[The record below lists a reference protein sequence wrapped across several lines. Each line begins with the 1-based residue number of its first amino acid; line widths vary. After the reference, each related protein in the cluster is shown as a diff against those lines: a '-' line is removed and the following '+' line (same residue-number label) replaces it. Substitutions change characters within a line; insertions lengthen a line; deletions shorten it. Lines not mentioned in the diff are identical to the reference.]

1 MKKFLTTAVVLAVMA
16 SVWAVPAEFPFAGNS
31 VIRVV
36 NAKTGRVLDGKY
48 ENGVFKCTSLQ
59 ITVTPGTSGK
69 YALAAMRFAVNGDER
84 FFLTVEVEKKG
95 LPAENFY
102 NGQVSTPV
110 AKEKLEHKTMLDTF
124 PLAAVWSRQRGF
136 AAGIAPTTVAS
147 YLYSSFDPAEQK
159 FIYRTHVV
167 ADNKRVQDMDLIA
180 AEFEPE
186 FGYNQALENYYD
198 AYPEYFRPHP
208 GVDERIY
215 GVMGY
220 FLSAH
225 KSRDLEINS
234 GRHFSLQL
242 EWTYAPFVEAGNWYT
257 NKEDWIQG
265 THICTNYDALR
276 KHRAVTW
283 DEYHAARVK
292 QFESGDRQA
301 AMYHYLLVKS
311 INRKVAEKF
320 NDAITRDELGRIS
333 KSDGMHQTPWEV
345 NKTQAVF
352 PYGSK
357 LKDHLEHEIAE
368 IVANYKVSGFSFDMV
383 NYNLN
388 SYAPSQLE
396 YAVGR
401 DFDKKF
407 QVFTPDTVV
416 PVPFANYI
424 HTLKRDNKT
433 MGVFVNFAFNRMA
446 AHTAFAVDG
455 GMIECTPDF
464 ALGASKTLR
473 VLAGQKPLSYFLG
486 FGIRFHNKG
495 IRWNEVNTPEKT
507 RAVVDGLAYF
517 MLFNCLRYG
526 YSPMNWN
533 LEYRDRSFFQ
543 PYLPLIL
550 RIKKAGWRPVT
561 AVRTIPEKVPFWIGR
576 FGKGDESV
584 ITITNPERHA
594 VKAKFSIVKKHLGE
608 GKLVPVVL
616 HGNEVK
622 FTDNGTVIDFE
633 YTLEAKGILAI
644 AMKDAKRENQTRIV
658 GDKAAVAAFF
668 TPDDAAGSRVTAV
681 VPEAGLKVLY
691 DFIDRYYPYVAAAR
705 KHTGKPFCREPGFMD
720 ASFNDI
726 WRMPLTTGAAGTA
739 GKKIVIA
746 TAAQLPELQAEIAA
760 LPAGDG
766 LVKLQGDTLYL
777 TGKDAAAVRRA
788 VMSYLEILDEVEKN
802 RKIR

>member
-1 MKKFLTTAVVLAVMA
+1 
-16 SVWAVPAEFPFAGNS
+16 
-31 VIRVV
+31 
-36 NAKTGRVLDGKY
+36 
-48 ENGVFKCTSLQ
+48 
-59 ITVTPGTSGK
+59 
-69 YALAAMRFAVNGDER
+69 
-84 FFLTVEVEKKG
+84 
-95 LPAENFY
+95 
-102 NGQVSTPV
+102 
-110 AKEKLEHKTMLDTF
+110 
-124 PLAAVWSRQRGF
+124 
-136 AAGIAPTTVAS
+136 
-147 YLYSSFDPAEQK
+147 
-159 FIYRTHVV
+159 
-167 ADNKRVQDMDLIA
+167 
-180 AEFEPE
+180 
-186 FGYNQALENYYD
+186 
-198 AYPEYFRPHP
+198 
-208 GVDERIY
+208 
-215 GVMGY
+215 MGY

-301 AMYHYLLVKS
+301 SMYHYLLVKS

-345 NKTQAVF
+345 GKTVAVF

-357 LKDHLEHEIAE
+357 LREHLEHEIAE
-368 IVANYKVSGFSFDMV
+368 IVENYKVSGFSFDMV

-388 SYAPSQLE
+388 SYAPSQIE

-416 PVPFANYI
+416 PIPFAHYI
-424 HTLKRDNKT
+424 HSLKRDNKT
-433 MGVFVNFAFNRMA
+433 MGVFVNFAFNRIA
-446 AHTAFAVDG
+446 AHTAFAIDG

-464 ALGASKTLR
+464 ALGASKNLR

-495 IRWNEVNTPEKT
+495 IRWGEVNTPEKT
-507 RAVVDGLAYF
+507 REVTDGLAYF

-533 LEYRDRSFFQ
+533 LEYKDRSFFQ
-543 PYLPLIL
+543 PYMPLIL

-561 AVRTIPEKVPFWIGR
+561 AVRTTPENVPFWFGR

-594 VKAKFSIVKKHLGE
+594 VSAKFSIVKKHLGK
-608 GKLVPVVL
+608 GKLIPTVL
-616 HGNEVK
+616 HGNDIK
-622 FTDNGTVIDFE
+622 FTDNGTTVDFE
-633 YTLEAKGILAI
+633 YTLNAKGILAI
-644 AMKDAKRENQTRIV
+644 GMKDAKRENQTRTV
-658 GDKAAVAAFF
+658 GDKAAIAAIF
-668 TPDDAAGSRVTAV
+668 TPEDAEKSRVTAV

-705 KHTGKPFCREPGFMD
+705 KYTGKPFCREPGFMD

-726 WRMPLTTGAAGTA
+726 WRMPLVKSADGIT

-746 TAAQLPELQAEIAA
+746 TAAQLPELKAA
-760 LPAGDG
+760 FADLPDGDG
-766 LVKLQGDTLYL
+766 LIELRGETLYL
-777 TGKDAAAVRRA
+777 TGKNDSAVRRA
-788 VMSYLEILDEVEKN
+788 VMSYLEILDEVEKK
-802 RKIR
+802 REKR

>member
-124 PLAAVWSRQRGF
+124 PLAAVWNRQRGF

-147 YLYSSFDPAEQK
+147 YLYSSFDPVEQK

-705 KHTGKPFCREPGFMD
+705 KYTGKPFCREPGFMD

-726 WRMPLTTGAAGTA
+726 WRMPLTTGAAGVA